1 MPTIT
6 IRLTDEQKTTIEDAA
21 DKAGVS
27 LSEFVRSA
35 LKVCTENIESRMAR
49 DESAVLRR
57 ALEISL
63 IAPPVDSAPELA
75 GSLIEQA
82 RAELGTSM
90 AQLAD
95 HERRLYELENRATR
109 S

>member
-6 IRLTDEQKTTIEDAA
+6 IRLTEQQKAQVEEAA
-21 DKAGVS
+21 DLAMVS
-27 LSEFVRSA
+27 VSEFVRSA
-35 LKVCTENIESRMAR
+35 LMVCTDNIESRMAR